1 MRSSKRP
8 AKVFALLNVRSTAFR
23 RKYGLSRLKPV
34 LQTSQLGCADKV
46 AIQLFNGGDGCRR
59 RTFHELTLSRQRHF
73 E

>member
-23 RKYGLSRLKPV
+23 RKYRLKPV

-46 AIQLFNGGDGCRR
+46 AIQLFNGGDGWRR